1 MKNHTKKLIAPVIIT
16 ALLVVYLGVI
26 LVQGVSSTG
35 LLSNK
40 AAVIIVLVTLIGVS
54 LYVLYERIKE
64 VRSGEEDDLSKI
76 GRASCRETV

>member
-1 MKNHTKKLIAPVIIT
+1 MENHTKKLIAPVIIT
-16 ALLVVYLGVI
+16 ALLVVYLVVI

-40 AAVIIVLVTLIGVS
+40 AVVILVLVTLIGVS

-64 VRSGEEDDLSKI
+64 VRSGEEDDLSKY
-76 GRASCRETV
+76 

>member
-64 VRSGEEDDLSKI
+64 VRSGEEDDLSKY
-76 GRASCRETV
+76 